1 MDPIFGIIPEKF
13 LGLDPVF
20 GKPKIAQEVLEG
32 MRTYLMVA
40 DGPEKVARA
49 ERVRKSLVDLEND
62 PIGRKTSLMLEA
74 PPSITTDLDKGKGVV
89 FDFSKQGRVT
99 SNPDKL
105 MASAISVGMRVLQF
119 VKLCLNYRLRSL
131 NQVLFIQ
138 TFIRGVQRVLVLVPL
153 KLVLPGLI

>member
-1 MDPIFGIIPEKF
+1 
-13 LGLDPVF
+13 
-20 GKPKIAQEVLEG
+20 
-32 MRTYLMVA
+32 
-40 DGPEKVARA
+40 
-49 ERVRKSLVDLEND
+49 
-62 PIGRKTSLMLEA
+62 MLEA
-74 PPSITTDLDKGKGVV
+74 PPSITTYLDKRKGVV

-119 VKLCLNYRLRSL
+119 VKLCLNCRLRSL

-138 TFIRGVQRVLVLVPL
+138 TFIRGVQLVLVLVPL